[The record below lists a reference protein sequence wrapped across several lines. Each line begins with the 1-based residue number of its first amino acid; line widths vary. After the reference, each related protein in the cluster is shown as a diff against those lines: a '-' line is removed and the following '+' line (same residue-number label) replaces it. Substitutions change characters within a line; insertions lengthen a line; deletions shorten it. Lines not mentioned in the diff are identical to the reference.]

1 MSTIRRM
8 IRLLCGK
15 VVTWL
20 DRTDPVQCTGV
31 SAVWCPVCGDC
42 TCPDREHSMDDL
54 NCPLHGERSR
64 HAEDGQ

>member
-8 IRLLCGK
+8 IRLLCAK

-20 DRTDPVQCTGV
+20 DRTEPVQCTGV
-31 SAVWCPVCGDC
+31 SSVWCPVCGDC
-42 TCPDREHSMDDL
+42 TCPDREQSMDHWG
-54 NCPLHGERSR
+54 CPLHGEHSR